1 MVVKM
6 MRWRPWPPLIPRKYE
21 VKLVVRRMEGWGAR
35 GGGRRGAESGGGD
48 QVEGAQDL
56 AEFAETDGE
65 EELHEGGG
73 RGPRRRRSLG

>member
-1 MVVKM
+1 MAAADSE
-6 MRWRPWPPLIPRKYE
+6 E
-21 VKLVVRRMEGWGAR
+21 VWGEAGGEENGGMGVRG

-73 RGPRRRRSLG
+73 RGPRRRRSLGWGVSERL

>member
-1 MVVKM
+1 MGL
-6 MRWRPWPPLIPRKYE
+6 R
-21 VKLVVRRMEGWGAR
+21 G

>member
-1 MVVKM
+1 MGVC
-6 MRWRPWPPLIPRKYE
+6 
-21 VKLVVRRMEGWGAR
+21 G

-56 AEFAETDGE
+56 AEFPETNGE

-73 RGPRRRRSLG
+73 RARKLCRSLG